1 MWSRHRLS
9 LGMGFVVIASAAAL
23 TGSFGATAAP
33 EPDKPS
39 GEITLL
45 APCDAEE
52 HPFAVKKLVSDM
64 RTTFKLGP
72 GGTVFASSA
81 TVTADADGSV
91 FVLTLKIEQGGKVVS
106 AGHMQTILNKGESGN
121 LATLCAVIPARDT
134 YSVSAD
140 VRVVGAIKALDSKNC
155 RYTAP

>member
-1 MWSRHRLS
+1 MWSRRTVLS
-9 LGMGFVVIASAAAL
+9 GISLIVIATGAAL
-23 TGSFGATAAP
+23 TGSIGANASP
-33 EPDKPS
+33 EPDKPR

-52 HPFAVKKLVSDM
+52 HPFEVKKLVSSM
-64 RTTFKLGP
+64 KSTFKLGP

-81 TVTADADGSV
+81 TVTSDADGST
-91 FVLTLKIEQGGKVVS
+91 FLLTLKIEQSGKVVS
-106 AGHMQTILNKGESGN
+106 AGQMHTTLNKGESGN

-140 VRVVGAIKALDSKNC
+140 VRIVGAVKALDSRSC